1 MPSPLRSGPDRCP
14 GALRVHAAADGGL
27 ARVRLPGG
35 ILTRAQTAAL
45 ADAAADLGDGF
56 LELTSRANLQL
67 RGLPEGAEAEL
78 GDRLRAAGLLPS
90 MTHERVRNI
99 AASVL
104 SGRDGA
110 GRLDVRPLAAALDA
124 ALCADP
130 ALAALSGRF
139 LFALDDGRGDVI
151 AMRSD
156 IGLYAL
162 APDELALV
170 LAGTDTGLR
179 ARPDDAV
186 ALALDAARAFL
197 AVRTTEWRIS
207 ELSVRPPHG
216 DVPETGP
223 SSGVA
228 TEPDGAPSRG
238 RSPGGGPAAGP
249 VAAHPSGRLAELVDA
264 VAPGR
269 RRAEPVPVPAVPRR
283 TPLGAIAQRDG
294 RRAFSAL
301 VPLGR
306 LDPAPLRAAGEI
318 IVTPWRGV
326 VIPDLTDMP
335 HFPGLVTAADWA
347 GLTACAGRPGCAKSL
362 TDVRADAAAA
372 VRAAPPRGG
381 ADGLP
386 VHWSGCERRCGHPPD
401 RHVAVVATPR
411 GYEVR
416 LGDEV
421 RARPHDPTAT
431 AAAVAGTRRS
441 E

>member
-1 MPSPLRSGPDRCP
+1 MPSPHPPPPRSGPDRCP

-35 ILTRAQTAAL
+35 LLTRVQTGAL
-45 ADAAADLGDGF
+45 ADAAAALGDGF
-56 LELTSRANLQL
+56 LELTSRANVQI
-67 RGLPEGAEAEL
+67 RGLAEGAEAEL

-90 MTHERVRNI
+90 ATHERVRNI

-110 GRLDVRPLAAALDA
+110 GLLDVRPLVPALDA

-139 LFALDDGRGDVI
+139 LFALDDGRGDAI
-151 AMRSD
+151 ALRPD
-156 IGLYAL
+156 VGLYAV

-170 LAGTDTGLR
+170 LAGTDSGLR
-179 ARPDDAV
+179 TSPEHAV
-186 ALALDAARAFL
+186 GLAVDAARAFL
-197 AVRTTEWRIS
+197 RARTAEWRIS
-207 ELSVRPPHG
+207 EL
-216 DVPETGP
+216 
-223 SSGVA
+223 
-228 TEPDGAPSRG
+228 PDRAPLVE
-238 RSPGGGPAAGP
+238 A
-249 VAAHPSGRLAELVDA
+249 LAR
-264 VAPGR
+264 GR
-269 RRAEPVPVPAVPRR
+269 RRAGPVPVPAVPSR
-283 TPLGAIAQRDG
+283 TPLGAIPQRDG
-294 RRAFSAL
+294 RRAHSAL

-306 LDPAPLRAAGEI
+306 LDPAPLRDAEEI

-347 GLTACAGRPGCAKSL
+347 GVTACAGRPGCARSL

-372 VRAAPPRGG
+372 VLAARPHGPAGG
-381 ADGLP
+381 AP

-401 RHVAVVATPR
+401 RHVAVVAAPG

-421 RARPHDPTAT
+421 RARTRDPAAT
-431 AAAVAGTRRS
+431 AAAVARTRRS

>member
-1 MPSPLRSGPDRCP
+1 MPSPLPPPPPTPPPRSGPDRCP

-35 ILTRAQTAAL
+35 LLTRTQATAL
-45 ADAAADLGDGF
+45 ADAAALGDGF
-56 LELTSRANLQL
+56 LELTSRANVQI
-67 RGLPEGAEAEL
+67 RGLAEGAEAEL
-78 GDRLRAAGLLPS
+78 SDRLRAAGLLPS
-90 MTHERVRNI
+90 TTHERVRNI

-110 GRLDVRPLAAALDA
+110 GRLDVRPLVPALDA

-151 AMRSD
+151 AMRPD

-170 LAGTDTGLR
+170 LAGTDSGLR
-179 ARPDDAV
+179 ARPEDAV
-186 ALALDAARAFL
+186 ALAADAARAFL
-197 AVRTTEWRIS
+197 DVRTTEWRIS
-207 ELSVRPPHG
+207 ELPG
-216 DVPETGP
+216 G
-223 SSGVA
+223 
-228 TEPDGAPSRG
+228 PSRG
-238 RSPGGGPAAGP
+238 AAPRTASQHAAPGASRPSGRFGALVDALAHGRRRAGP
-249 VAAHPSGRLAELVDA
+249 VA
-264 VAPGR
+264 
-269 RRAEPVPVPAVPRR
+269 VPAVPNR
-283 TPLGAIAQRDG
+283 TPLGEIPQRDG

-306 LDPAPLRAAGEI
+306 LDPAPLRDAEEI

-347 GLTACAGRPGCAKSL
+347 GVTACAGRPGCAKSL

-372 VRAAPPRGG
+372 VRAARPHEPAGG
-381 ADGLP
+381 PP

-401 RHVAVVATPR
+401 RHVAVVATPG

-421 RARPHDPTAT
+421 RARPRDPAAT
-431 AAAVAGTRRS
+431 AAAVARTRRS